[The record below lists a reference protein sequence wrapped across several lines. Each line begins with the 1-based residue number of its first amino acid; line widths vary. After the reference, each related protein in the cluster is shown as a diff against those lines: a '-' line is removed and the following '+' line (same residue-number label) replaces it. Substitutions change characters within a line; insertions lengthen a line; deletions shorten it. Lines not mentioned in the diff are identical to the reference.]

1 MLAHWDPFTELNRL
15 GNQLSRSSDSRRGP
29 FAPMVDILEKE
40 DAILVKA
47 ELPGVKP
54 DDVYVHVEN
63 NVLTLSGERKLEHED
78 DKDGYHRVERWY
90 GSFQRSFALP
100 RSVDSEAIEAN
111 LDAGVL
117 SVRLPKRAEVQP
129 RRIAVKS

>member
-15 GNQLSRSSDSRRGP
+15 GNQLARGTEPRRGA

-54 DDVYVHVEN
+54 EDVHVHVEN
-63 NVLTLSGERKLEHED
+63 NVLTLSGERKLEHEE

-90 GSFQRSFALP
+90 GAFQRSFALP
-100 RSVDSEAIEAN
+100 RSVDPEAIEAN